1 MISLIS
7 YCLSITIFLVYIIWV
22 VKKWGVLPSISDSYY
37 HYYKE
42 GNIAKW
48 LPIPM
53 KYLFT
58 FFIFGFSY
66 TALMSDPT
74 PLLFGAITL
83 LGITGVSPAFKEDKQ
98 IETLHIVGAFGGII
112 LSQLSIWIEHGM
124 WYVTVSFAALSIL
137 MMILNKV
144 GKFDNKTWWIEIL
157 AFTSIFFALYHF

>member
-7 YCLSITIFLVYIIWV
+7 YCTSISIMLIYIIWV
-22 VKKWGVLPSISDSYY
+22 VKNWGVLPSISDSYY
-37 HYYKE
+37 KYYKE

-48 LPIPM
+48 IPIPM

-74 PLLFGAITL
+74 PLLFYAIMM
-83 LGITGVSPAFKEDKQ
+83 LGITGVSPAFDDDKQ
-98 IETLHIVGAFGGII
+98 IKLLHGIGAFGGIT

-124 WYVTVSFAALSIL
+124 WYITVSFAVLSIL
-137 MMILNKV
+137 ILILNKLS
-144 GKFDNKTWWIEIL
+144 KFDNKVWWIEIL
-157 AFTSIFFALYHF
+157 AFLSIFIALYHY